1 MLKKNLITYANT
13 LHLDALG
20 IVTYPLQI
28 DSLAHLEHEKVCPFT
43 HQELEER
50 LHGNTT
56 LEQPT
61 SLIVVLFPYYV
72 PFQGTSNISRYTWGK
87 DYHLVVKDYLTR
99 LGTWLEENATE
110 EEYIGHSVE
119 WEVHVDTSPFADRYL
134 AYLAGLGF
142 YGKNHCFI
150 HPHYGSYVAIGS
162 LLTNLKLK
170 EDKPNLSHCIG
181 CETCYL
187 TCPGQALSSI
197 DANGFHYERCK
208 SYLTQKK
215 GELEPWEIRIM
226 EKTPLLFGCDVC
238 QEVCPHNKDI
248 PTTPIPEFL
257 SIEPNLDTSNF
268 SSMTN
273 KEFKTAYGDR
283 AFSWR
288 GKSILLR
295 NKELIKKENP

>member
-1 MLKKNLITYANT
+1 MLKNKLLAYASS

-20 IVTYPLQI
+20 VVSFPLSLESITY
-28 DSLAHLEHEKVCPFT
+28 LEHEKVCPFT

-56 LEQPT
+56 LQHPQ

-72 PFQGTSNISRYTWGK
+72 PYKGENNISRYTWGK
-87 DYHLVVKDYLTR
+87 DYHIVAREYLSHI
-99 LGTWLEENATE
+99 GDWLSKEAKPKNYVGDA
-110 EEYIGHSVE
+110 IE
-119 WEVHVDTSPFADRYL
+119 WETHVDTSPFADRYL

-162 LLTNLKLK
+162 LLTNAILAPDTPSK
-170 EDKPNLSHCIG
+170 EHCIG

-187 TCPGQALSSI
+187 ACPGQALSSLP
-197 DANGFHYERCK
+197 ANGFRYDRCK

-215 GELEPWEIRIM
+215 GDLETWEINIIK
-226 EKTPLLFGCDVC
+226 KTPLLFGCDVC

-248 PTTPIPEFL
+248 PTTPIPEFHQ
-257 SIEPNLDTSNF
+257 IKPYVDTKELA
-268 SSMTN
+268 SMTN
-273 KEFKTAYGDR
+273 KEFKAAYGDR

-288 GKSILLR
+288 GKALLLR
-295 NKELIKKENP
+295 NEELITKDKI